1 MKGQLI
7 ELWEEAKTPMD
18 YVIAIWIYGLVGLSA
33 IGILKVL
40 FEIVT
45 NPGQFNNI
53 TFGIFDYV

>member
-18 YVIAIWIYGLVGLSA
+18 YVIALWIYGLVGLSA

>member
-18 YVIAIWIYGLVGLSA
+18 YVIALWIYGLVGISA

>member
-1 MKGQLI
+1 MNGALK
-7 ELWEEAKTPMD
+7 ELWKDANTPLD
-18 YVIAIWIYGLVGLSA
+18 YVIALWIYGLVGLSA

>member
-18 YVIAIWIYGLVGLSA
+18 YVIAIWVYGLVGISA
-33 IGILKVL
+33 IGILKML

>member
-7 ELWEEAKTPMD
+7 ELWEEAKTPLD

-45 NPGQFNNI
+45 NPSQFNNI

>member
-18 YVIAIWIYGLVGLSA
+18 YVITIWIYGLIGLSA

-45 NPGQFNNI
+45 NPVQFNNI

>member
-18 YVIAIWIYGLVGLSA
+18 YVIAIWVYGLVGLSA